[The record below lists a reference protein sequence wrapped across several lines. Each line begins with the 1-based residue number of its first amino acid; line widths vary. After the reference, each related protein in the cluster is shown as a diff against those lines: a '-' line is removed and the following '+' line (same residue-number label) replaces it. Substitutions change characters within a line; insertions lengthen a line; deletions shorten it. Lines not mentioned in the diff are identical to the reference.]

1 MIPKVIYQTW
11 KRELPDRV
19 KGLVDW
25 MRGLNPEYEYRF
37 FDDAAMDAFVQEHG
51 PKVNERV
58 WVAYQ
63 RLGVGAARADLWRYL
78 LMYVWGGVYL
88 DVDSLIVRPL
98 REMIRGDE
106 MGIVSREGH
115 SGLFVQWMLV
125 FAPGC
130 RYMRECVV
138 RCVENVLEGESED
151 IMEVTGPRV
160 YSGVL
165 GGCGNG
171 VWELEDGEAGVVLG
185 EGVRVFG
192 MDYEGFGVYN
202 FKGMG
207 EETELMEGHWSRA
220 GRLRVG

>member
-19 KGLVDW
+19 KGLVAW

-37 FDDAAMDAFVQEHG
+37 FDDTAMDAFVKEHG
-51 PKVNERV
+51 PKVDGRV
-58 WVAYQ
+58 WEAYK
-63 RLGVGAARADLWRYL
+63 RLAVGAARADLWRYL
-78 LMYVWGGVYL
+78 LMYVWGGIYL

-106 MGIVSREGH
+106 MGIVSREAH

-138 RCVENVLEGESED
+138 RCVENILEGEND
-151 IMEVTGPRV
+151 NILEVTGPGV

-165 GGCGNG
+165 GGDGI
-171 VWELEDGEAGVVLG
+171 WELEDEEASSVLG
-185 EGVRVFG
+185 EGVRVLG
-192 MDYEGFGVYN
+192 VDYEGFGVYHYSL
-202 FKGMG
+202 GRG
-207 EETELMEGHWSRA
+207 VDEELMEGHWSRA
-220 GRLRVG
+220 GRLRVD